1 LPIFLR
7 IKKNCIGQPKF
18 RNFLILVGLFLIPLS
33 VRFFYLLELSQ
44 TPFFDTVLKSFDH
57 YNFDLG
63 AQSFAQGDWL
73 AQSPNNT
80 YSPLYKYFLGVIY
93 YVFGRNFYAI
103 YGI

>member
-1 LPIFLR
+1 M
-7 IKKNCIGQPKF
+7 GQPKF

-63 AQSFAQGDWL
+63 A
-73 AQSPNNT
+73 
-80 YSPLYKYFLGVIY
+80 
-93 YVFGRNFYAI
+93 
-103 YGI
+103 